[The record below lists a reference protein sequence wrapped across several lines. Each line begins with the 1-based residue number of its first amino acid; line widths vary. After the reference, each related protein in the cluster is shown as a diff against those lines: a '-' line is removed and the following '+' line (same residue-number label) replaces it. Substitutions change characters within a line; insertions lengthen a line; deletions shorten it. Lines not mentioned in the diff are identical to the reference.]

1 MSIFKVAW
9 RNIWRNRR
17 RTIVTTS
24 AMTLALV
31 VMILYSGLVRGHLE
45 RMRRDIL
52 DYEVGDM
59 QIFAK
64 GYRDNPSIYT
74 RIDEPGRLIEALGKA
89 GYTASAR
96 LLGAGLVAAGDSSA
110 GVMLRG
116 VDVKQDAA
124 VSRVGTRVESG
135 RWLDPKDPQG
145 IVIGKRLARTLDV
158 KPGDEVVVLTQ
169 AADGSMADDL
179 YRVRGVLRN
188 LSEAVDRGGVFMTE
202 GAFRE
207 LFLLPAGAHQ
217 ILVRKPSAVTE
228 AAALARVEKLA
239 AGLDV
244 KTWRQLMPTLSSLLD
259 SAKSVLYVM
268 FFLVYVVIAILILNA
283 MLMAVFE
290 RIREFGVLKALGMEP
305 GAVFRLV
312 FAESLLQTAISTAA
326 GLVLSL
332 PGVWYLSAVGIDLR
346 TVGGISLYG
355 MVMDPHWRA
364 EFVPAAFAGP
374 VVMLVIIV
382 SIAVIYPA
390 VKAARLRPIE
400 AIYLK

>member
-31 VMILYSGLVRGHLE
+31 VMILYSGLVKGWLE
-45 RMRRDIL
+45 GMRRDIL
-52 DYEVGDM
+52 DYEVGDI
-59 QIFAK
+59 QIFAE
-64 GYRDNPSIYT
+64 GYRDNPSLYK
-74 RIDEPGRLIEALGKA
+74 RIDDPGRLIEALGKA
-89 GYTASAR
+89 GYPASAR

-110 GVMLRG
+110 GVMFRG

-124 VSRVGTRVESG
+124 VSRIGTRIESG
-135 RWLDPKDPQG
+135 KWLDPKDPRG
-145 IVIGKRLARTLDV
+145 IVIGKKLVRMLDV

-179 YRVRGVLRN
+179 FRVRGVLRN

-202 GAFRE
+202 GAFRD
-207 LFLLPAGAHQ
+207 LFLLPGGAHQ
-217 ILVRKPSAVTE
+217 VLVRKPPAVTE

-239 AGLDV
+239 PGFDV
-244 KTWRQLMPTLSSLLD
+244 KTWRQLMPTLSSMLD
-259 SAKSVLYVM
+259 SAESVINVM
-268 FFLVYVVIAILILNA
+268 FMLVYIVIGILILNA

-290 RIREFGVLKALGMEP
+290 RIREFGVLKALGMGP
-305 GAVFRLV
+305 LAVFRLV
-312 FAESLLQTAISTAA
+312 FTESLLQTAISTAA

-332 PGVWYLSAVGIDLR
+332 PGIWYLSTMGIDLSR
-346 TVGGISLYG
+346 LGAISVQG

-364 EFVPAAFAGP
+364 EFVPAAFVGP
-374 VVMLVIIV
+374 VVVLIIIV

-390 VKAARLRPIE
+390 VKAARLRPVE
-400 AIYLK
+400 AITLK